1 MPSLRTHLL
10 RFILRRSA
18 NFGQR
23 ATLQELRDVFERD
36 NAKFSKVAKGTL
48 VEELGAAGTRTD
60 GLSRLGQRGSPVI
73 LYLHGGAYTFAS
85 ARSHRG
91 FVSQIVEASG
101 VRAQVVH
108 LRLAPEHPFPASH
121 DDALGAYERLLD
133 SGVPADKIA
142 VMGDSSGAALVLSM
156 LFTVREQRLPMPAC
170 AVLISPWVD
179 LTMKGASDRRQRGE
193 RRPSAREQAWRVGT
207 HVRWRPRSTRPS
219 ALPALWRSASA
230 CRRCGWASGV
240 TSSSIRM
247 ALSFADQA
255 QSSGVSV
262 ETVIGAGMTHVWPL
276 FYGLLPEAKLAIRE
290 IAAFVCAHT
299 DTEALR
305 AQAVAGRAGATT
317 STRSFTS

>member
-179 LTMKGASDRRQRGE
+179 LTMKGASIAGNAGSDALLRENKLGE
-193 RRPSAREQAWRVGT
+193 WARMYAGGRDLRDPLLSPLFGDLHGLPPLWVG
-207 HVRWRPRSTRPS
+207 VGSDELFYS
-219 ALPALWRSASA
+219 E
-230 CRRCGWASGV
+230 
-240 TSSSIRM
+240 

-276 FYGLLPEAKLAIRE
+276 FYGLLPEAKLAIRQ